1 MQDLES
7 VERNFKGDWE
17 RLQRHKRQERAKRN
31 RGQLGQTA
39 NLGSKAQ
46 ALTGRD
52 EWDWM
57 LRHMNTEM
65 EIKAKQLAETQ
76 AMLVNPSS
84 GLSDL
89 EALALRQ
96 RGIRLQTELAVFE
109 YLSKLPE
116 KLIREGKEAL
126 KELKLVEA

>member
-1 MQDLES
+1 MPDKSFQEQWQELQDRKARDRI
-7 VERNFKGDWE
+7 V
-17 RLQRHKRQERAKRN
+17 RN
-31 RGQLGQTA
+31 RSQIGQTA

-46 ALTGRD
+46 TLTGRD

-84 GLSDL
+84 GISDL

-96 RGIRLQTELAVFE
+96 KGMRLQTELAVFE
-109 YLSKLPE
+109 YLSSLPE
-116 KLIREGKEAL
+116 KLIKEGKEAL